1 MKYLVFLVWILLSSC
16 VFTAPNFQSLEDTC
30 STLVTSA
37 LEITDQY
44 CGGTVPDQL
53 CYGHSMLDIEP
64 QPGFGPF
71 NFNQAGDK
79 VEVAGL
85 QSLRVS
91 GMNTATDQWGVAL
104 MQVQANLP
112 GTLSVQDVTFLIMG
126 DVEIENRVRG
136 LNPVDVTVAAR
147 GNVNI
152 RTSPD
157 LDAFVSGTLQSGETV
172 TARGRL
178 ADSSWLFVDLPE
190 GDSTGWVFGPSMTTT
205 EGIDNLTVVDPET
218 AFYGPMQAFY
228 LETGTGADPNC
239 REAPENGLMIQ
250 TSEGVAE
257 VSLWINEV
265 KIRLGSTA
273 FIRASRNDSMT
284 VTMLEGNA
292 HVEAQGVEFSAP
304 AGTELKIPMDANL
317 APSGPP
323 SAPSNVSDTNV
334 QNLPPA
340 VENLDR
346 QIVIP
351 TFLPPTNTPTSTN
364 TPLPTATYT
373 PTPTNTPLPTNT
385 KTPTSTNTPLPT
397 ATNTPL
403 PTSTNTP
410 LPTNTP
416 EPTSTNTPLPTNTL
430 VPSSTPI
437 TVQPSDTPQPTIVPT
452 STPAPTDTP
461 VPTATNTR
469 QPTATL
475 TPTDTQTP
483 PPAE

>member
-16 VFTAPNFQSLEDTC
+16 VLTAPNFQSLEDTC
-30 STLVTSA
+30 SSLVTSA
-37 LEITDQY
+37 LEITDQH
-44 CGGTVPDQL
+44 CGGTMADQL

-71 NFNQAGDK
+71 NFSQAGDK
-79 VEVAGL
+79 IEVAGL

-91 GMNTATDQWGVAL
+91 GMNTSTNEWGVAL

-112 GTLSVQDVTFLIMG
+112 GTLSVQDITFLIMG

-136 LNPVDVTVAAR
+136 VNPVDVTVAAR

-152 RTSPD
+152 RTAPD

-178 ADSSWLFVDLPE
+178 EDSSWLFVDLPDGE
-190 GDSTGWVFGPSMTTT
+190 NTGWVFGPSMTTT
-205 EGIDNLTVVDPET
+205 EGIENLTVVDPDT

-228 LETGTGADPNC
+228 LETGTGTDPNC

-273 FIRASRNDSMT
+273 FIRAERNQSMT

-292 HVEAQGVEFSAP
+292 HVEAQGVEYSAP
-304 AGTELKIPMDANL
+304 AGTELKIPMNENL
-317 APSGPP
+317 APAGPP

-334 QNLPPA
+334 QNLPAA

-346 QIVIP
+346 PIVIP
-351 TFLPPTNTPTSTN
+351 TFVPPTNTPTSTN

-397 ATNTPL
+397 STNTPVPTSTNTPL

-410 LPTNTP
+410 VP
-416 EPTSTNTPLPTNTL
+416 TNTPLPTNTL

-452 STPAPTDTP
+452 STPAPSDTP
-461 VPTATNTR
+461 VPSATNTR

-475 TPTDTQTP
+475 TPTDTQTLP
-483 PPAE
+483 PSD